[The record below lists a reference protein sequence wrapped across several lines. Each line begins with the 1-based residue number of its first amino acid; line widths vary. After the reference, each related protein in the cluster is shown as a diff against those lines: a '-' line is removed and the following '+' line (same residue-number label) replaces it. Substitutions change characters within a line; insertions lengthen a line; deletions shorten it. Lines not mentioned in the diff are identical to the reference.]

1 MKKSPDAPD
10 ILNATGDFERHV
22 VRSGRVPPLQPKN
35 WFLDTK
41 GNGIV
46 VRVVNRGTLG
56 TDSAISGAV
65 RYDVHWAETVDT
77 TTSDGIEAGFRRSK
91 VIATVPALDIEDM
104 ESESGVIDDETY
116 QSGYFYVVARSAE
129 NDRSVIGQPKR
140 LSNQILSTS
149 IPGAVEHF
157 QVTESGEMHNGT
169 VWSALSVSF
178 RAPRPLAGF
187 AGVQLVLEHYPG
199 LNDPPTYWVSKRYSG
214 LGGGAGQFKELAQ
227 VCRRIGTGTISVT
240 IGATG
245 ITGVGTAFTQQMRAG
260 DYLEIGGTRA
270 QIASV
275 TDDDTATLSA
285 NWAGNRPYAAFA
297 SWEVIGLVRVYA
309 RSLSDG
315 DVGAADLSTLPYV
328 DVLMDGELS
337 APNAP
342 TITGTSR
349 GNATVITWEQVVGTQ
364 IKGYRIYR
372 GGAAGTAFVDCEAV
386 GWIDQ
391 TKDVTAAASLLEWTD
406 TNFTLYQR
414 SVGQV
419 FAYYA
424 VTVNERD
431 DVSAPSV
438 GINVAARLDSS
449 GENAPGAGGPNGVL
463 NLLWNGM
470 LYGTVGN
477 PVATGD
483 ASQDDLMGGVAPSGA
498 HDYWDGTSA
507 GGTVPGH
514 RTETEV
520 IMPFPGGVGNWTQ
533 LKQLIGAW
541 DNQTAANRMIE
552 RGRNITLQAAARAS
566 SPTSPE
572 GELTVILAMMGE
584 VSGTGTDRGY
594 YRIKERDTDDS
605 FIYTEQ
611 IRGGSTYGHT
621 WELASLLGQDYS
633 LLYVTFS
640 PQVLPT
646 KKTIT
651 AATNAA
657 PIVITSTA
665 HGFVNGDLIVVSGVA
680 GNTAANGIWTVAN
693 KTADTFELAGSTG
706 SGVFSGTDGRAAY
719 AITKIELRLTH
730 WDSNNGNNLY
740 LSRPM
745 LSYGDGIP
753 AWTAEMPSSTITT
766 TPPTGS
772 IDPPGGYPIDDGSRT
787 GIIDIQNP

>member
-285 NWAGNRPYAAFA
+285 NWAGNRSYAAFA

-328 DVLMDGELS
+328 DVLMDGGLS

-364 IKGYRIYR
+364 IKGYRVYR

-386 GWIDQ
+386 GWVDQ

-414 SVGQV
+414 EQNQV
-419 FAYYA
+419 FAYYV

-431 DVSAPSV
+431 DVSAPSTGV
-438 GINVAARLDSS
+438 NVAARLDTGSDT
-449 GENAPGAGGPNGVL
+449 GPQDNARQVPK
-463 NLLWNGM
+463 NLLYNAM
-470 LYGTVGN
+470 FSGTAAGSVD
-477 PVATGD
+477 PTDTA
-483 ASQDDLMGGVAPSGA
+483 QDDRMGFVPPTGFT
-498 HDYWDGTSA
+498 YWDGDVSGSGQA
-507 GGTVPGH
+507 PGH
-514 RTETEV
+514 QSATE
-520 IMPFPGGVGNWTQ
+520 
-533 LKQLIGAW
+533 
-541 DNQTAANRMIE
+541 
-552 RGRNITLQAAARAS
+552 
-566 SPTSPE
+566 
-572 GELTVILAMMGE
+572 VILAMTALNDTGGSWVFQE
-584 VSGTGTDRGY
+584 IDAWDHATPGHIPKGKLLNFQVKVRTSGGAPNGTFYLDILQYNGASHVSEGRL
-594 YRIKERDTDDS
+594 RERLSNDE
-605 FIYTEQ
+605 YTTVDGA
-611 IRGGSTYGHT
+611 GGSTQGDDF
-621 WELASLLGQDYS
+621 LA
-633 LLYVTFS
+633 
-640 PQVLPT
+640 
-646 KKTIT
+646 
-651 AATNAA
+651 
-657 PIVITSTA
+657 
-665 HGFVNGDLIVVSGVA
+665 VA
-680 GNTAANGIWTVAN
+680 GSDIVTDYQMVHG
-693 KTADTFELAGSTG
+693 TFYLDPAVT
-706 SGVFSGTDGRAAY
+706 T
-719 AITKIELRLTH
+719 TKIMPRIIYSVTS
-730 WDSNNGNNLY
+730 WNGVNVIITE
-740 LSRPM
+740 PM
-745 LSYGDGIP
+745 LSIAETPPY
-753 AWTAEMPSSTITT
+753 WTAEMVDPTITYGPPSGGAP
-766 TPPTGS
+766 TPP
-772 IDPPGGYPIDDGSRT
+772 GYFNDEDGSWLPR
-787 GIIDIQNP
+787 IDMP